1 MFVETKPQTMTTT
14 NETASVLI
22 FSSVDDIRNDNPR
35 RLKFEFLSGAQKY
48 AEMLSTSNRF
58 LSIQVLDHEGQIHCE
73 YENWP

>member
-1 MFVETKPQTMTTT
+1 MK
-14 NETASVLI
+14 NELIPEFGNFEKNYSVLI
-22 FSSVDDIRNDNPR
+22 FSSVEDIQNNNPR

-58 LSIQVLDHEGQIHCE
+58 LSIQVLNHEGQIYCE